1 MIEVGYIEFVSLK
14 DEYDFDQRDKDVQQ
28 ISEVTHTFEV
38 HKEHSVYAEEGRC
51 EFNIEMRQGQFE
63 YAFLYNKWS
72 NPIVMLPGA
81 NAIITSLQCHVMG
94 TENLFLSRLDK
105 YDIERISRSNC
116 HKQCNWRDLH
126 DKGQG
131 ILIHLSDLGLTRE
144 IGYGPKKR
152 IRLKI
157 SVNSTIT
164 PEEKAAV
171 VTFKPTLL
179 GEVPEADI
187 ETTLVLIRNN
197 QLLRGDIRDMR
208 FTYLNES

>member
-1 MIEVGYIEFVSLK
+1 
-14 DEYDFDQRDKDVQQ
+14 
-28 ISEVTHTFEV
+28 
-38 HKEHSVYAEEGRC
+38 
-51 EFNIEMRQGQFE
+51 
-63 YAFLYNKWS
+63 
-72 NPIVMLPGA
+72 
-81 NAIITSLQCHVMG
+81 MG

-105 YDIERISRSNC
+105 YDIERVSRSNC
-116 HKQCNWRDLH
+116 HKHCNWRDLH

-152 IRLKI
+152 ISLKI